1 MKPAAGPLFIFAFQ
15 DLHLHSGTPPP
26 TGTTSCWFYTVPLFC
41 FESSSLRCDREF
53 SLRSGTWFVF
63 GVYCVLMLSHKPQS
77 QDHTAWVKHY
87 FRHDYHWAL
96 NISLNTVQRFQAVQ
110 PVYQCRS
117 FYHFGGI
124 EYSFFG
130 YKSATLMSNLIK
142 QWMTSQLLL

>member
-41 FESSSLRCDREF
+41 FESSSLRFDREF

-96 NISLNTVQRFQAVQ
+96 NISLTQCKGSKPCSLFINTAAFTTFEAL
-110 PVYQCRS
+110 Y
-117 FYHFGGI
+117 
-124 EYSFFG
+124 G
-130 YKSATLMSNLIK
+130 YKSATLISNLIK